1 VGAGKK
7 PLSLQKEAGVQHRLI
22 KPLLTLRFM
31 SCVVFSSPP
40 RTVCSLR
47 GTGYCFPFLK
57 IIAAVMPV
65 VAIVIMAVVSD
76 VSGMVGDGVGGVDEA
91 VGGGL
96 MVP

>member
-1 VGAGKK
+1 
-7 PLSLQKEAGVQHRLI
+7 
-22 KPLLTLRFM
+22 
-31 SCVVFSSPP
+31 
-40 RTVCSLR
+40 
-47 GTGYCFPFLK
+47 
-57 IIAAVMPV
+57 MPV